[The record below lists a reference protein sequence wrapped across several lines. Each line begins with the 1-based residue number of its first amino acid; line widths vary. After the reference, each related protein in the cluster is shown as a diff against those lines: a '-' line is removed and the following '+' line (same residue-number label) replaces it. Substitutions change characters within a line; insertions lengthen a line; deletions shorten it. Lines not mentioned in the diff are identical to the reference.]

1 MSADREDVINRLLD
15 LLRDAEISIE
25 EAEEFDEEFAIAR
38 ELLQQL
44 QDELQTLLD

>member
-1 MSADREDVINRLLD
+1 MAADREDIIYRLLD
-15 LLRDAEISIE
+15 MLRDVEISIE
-25 EAEEFDEEFAIAR
+25 EADQTDEEFAIAR